1 MSRVETL
8 NKVLR
13 NLQTSSPDVEA
24 SALISEDGLMI
35 ASSLPQGMEEA
46 RVGAMSATL
55 LSLGTRASTE
65 LRRGELKEVLIRGE
79 DGYACM
85 FDAGSGTLL
94 LSVATAQAKLGLLFL
109 DMRRAAAEI
118 RQVL

>member
-8 NKVLR
+8 NKLLR
-13 NLQTSSPDVEA
+13 TLQTSSPDVEA

-35 ASSLPQGMEEA
+35 ASSLPQGMEEG

-55 LSLGTRASTE
+55 LNLGTRASTE
-65 LRRGELKEVLIRGE
+65 LQRGSLREVLIRGE

-85 FDAGSGTLL
+85 LDSGSGTLL
-94 LSVATAQAKLGLLFL
+94 LSVTTAQAKLGLLFL
-109 DMRRAAAEI
+109 DMRRTAEEI
-118 RQVL
+118 RRVL